1 MKGVIMDT
9 VINVPVLIA
18 CLIALVIAIIAN
30 NKLKMHLG
38 VICLFFAFVIGI
50 GMQGMSSNEL
60 LSGAPA
66 NIILIFLFAVPFFT
80 AISQTGA
87 LQVLAKKLIR
97 ATKGKTGILPVAII
111 LAIALISCCAEATVM
126 YVLGPLVVTICLITG
141 MDLILAC
148 MLFAFA
154 IPIGSANPFTTL
166 TGQVIMG
173 ITQSSGAA
181 DPFKLETAVWLNMI
195 LNSIIL
201 IVITMLIFK
210 GFKLKKAEIDEDE
223 NLEFTRDQKVAV
235 RLFIVALILL
245 VCPSVFAV
253 IFPKAAVFTWLKG
266 VLNVYSVYTL
276 MTILAFLLKIAK
288 FNDTVKKVPWTVLAT
303 LVGVMLLIDVATAAG
318 LGTLLSDII
327 SSNVPVFLIPAI
339 LILCSALF
347 SFVATFFAVFPLL
360 VPVAAAISANTGL
373 SLAMLVSCICIGAIG
388 SGSTSPLSAMGAQIL
403 SVMPAEEQPSLS
415 SRMIRYTFVTI
426 AVYFVLALIGVYK
439 IIPGLLGV

>member
-1 MKGVIMDT
+1 MDT
-9 VINVPVLIA
+9 AINVPVLIA
-18 CLIALVIAIIAN
+18 CLIALVIAVIAN
-30 NKLKMHLG
+30 NKFKMHLG

-97 ATKGKTGILPVAII
+97 ATKGKTGILPFAII
-111 LAIALISCCAEATVM
+111 IAIALISCCAEATVM
-126 YVLGPLVVTICLITG
+126 YVLGPLVVTICLLTG

-173 ITQSSGAA
+173 ITQSSGAP
-181 DPFKLETAVWLNMI
+181 DPFRLETAVWLNMI

-201 IVITMLIFK
+201 IIITMIIFK
-210 GFKLKKAEIDEDE
+210 GFKLKKAEIKEDE

-245 VCPSVFAV
+245 VCPSVLAV

-276 MTILAFLLKIAK
+276 MTILAFILKIAK

-327 SSNVPVFLIPAI
+327 SNVPVFLIPAI
-339 LILCSALF
+339 LILCSSLF

-373 SLAMLVSCICIGAIG
+373 SFAMLVSCICIGAIG